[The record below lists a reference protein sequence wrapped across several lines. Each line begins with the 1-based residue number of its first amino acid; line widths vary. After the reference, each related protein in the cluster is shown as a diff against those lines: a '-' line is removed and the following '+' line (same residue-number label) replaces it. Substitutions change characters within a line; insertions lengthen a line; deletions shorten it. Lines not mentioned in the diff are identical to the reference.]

1 MKKIKKIDT
10 EAVLKKRL
18 ERLAKKEQGRPKE
31 PKATIENSVALKP
44 VGKLGKPAKALGP
57 KKIKRLPR
65 I

>member
-1 MKKIKKIDT
+1 MKKIKDSKY
-10 EAVLKKRL
+10 EAILKKRL
-18 ERLAKKEQGRPKE
+18 ERVAKREQGRPKE
-31 PKATIENSVALKP
+31 PKATIENSVELKP